1 MLPTQTI
8 FNSLRFRYSTMMY
21 REVQNCARRRTD
33 ETWCSMTN
41 DCKGWGCRLIR
52 IFPASIP
59 ETERERGK
67 LFSKV
72 YTEAENLGVL
82 DCPFYH
88 STIIDEVVESRS
100 ALTSIMAQK

>member
-1 MLPTQTI
+1 
-8 FNSLRFRYSTMMY
+8 MMC

-52 IFPASIP
+52 IFPDSIP

-82 DCPFYH
+82 ECPFYR
-88 STIIDEVVESRS
+88 STIIDEVVENMSD
-100 ALTSIMAQK
+100 LTSIMALK

>member
-1 MLPTQTI
+1 
-8 FNSLRFRYSTMMY
+8 
-21 REVQNCARRRTD
+21 
-33 ETWCSMTN
+33 MTN

-52 IFPASIP
+52 IFPDSIP

-82 DCPFYH
+82 ECPFYR
-88 STIIDEVVESRS
+88 STIIDEVVENMSD
-100 ALTSIMAQK
+100 LTSIMALK